1 MSSALI
7 AVGLAALLTASPALA
22 CEKSSHASAAAPAP
36 RVHILG
42 GGSGGTAIPGCD
54 VGPSLTAEE
63 KKIVE
68 WAVDEFVRRLADPS
82 ASLDLTDEDIVAGTG
97 VDPSRLDHD
106 RLHAATTAAL
116 MARLSATTVRVGSR
130 S

>member
-7 AVGLAALLTASPALA
+7 AVGLAAVLTAAPALA
-22 CEKSSHASAAAPAP
+22 CEKTTHTAAAPAP
-36 RVHILG
+36 RVAILG
-42 GGSGGTAIPGCD
+42 GGSGGQAIPGCD
-54 VGPSLTAEE
+54 VGPSLTPEE
-63 KKIVE
+63 LKVVA

-82 ASLDLTDEDIVAGTG
+82 ASLDLTDKDIAAGTG

-116 MARLSATTVRVGSR
+116 VARLNGVVLRPGTR